1 MSKAKDI
8 MTANPACVLT
18 SDTVE
23 MAAQKMRRENA
34 GSLPVVED
42 HGSKRIVGIITDR
55 DIAMRVVAEGR
66 DSQTRVEAAMS
77 GNPITARA
85 DDSVDKVARLMADQK
100 VRRIPIVDAQ
110 DSVVGIVA
118 QADLATKTRNED
130 RVANVV
136 EEVSEDS
143 RKHSQR

>member
-8 MTANPACVLT
+8 MTVNPACVLT

-100 VRRIPIVDAQ
+100 VRRRPIVDAQ

-136 EEVSEDS
+136 V
-143 RKHSQR
+143 QA

>member
-1 MSKAKDI
+1 MSTAKDI
-8 MTANPACVLT
+8 MTANPSCVMT

-23 MAAQKMRRENA
+23 MAAQKMRQENA

-42 HGSKRIVGIITDR
+42 QGSKRIVGIITDR
-55 DIAMRVVAEGR
+55 DIAIRVVAEGK
-66 DSQTRVEAAMS
+66 DPQTRVDAAMS
-77 GNPITARA
+77 RNPVTAQA

-100 VRRIPIVDAQ
+100 VRRIPIVDGQ
-110 DSVVGIVA
+110 DCVVGIVA
-118 QADLATKTRNED
+118 QADLATRTRNED